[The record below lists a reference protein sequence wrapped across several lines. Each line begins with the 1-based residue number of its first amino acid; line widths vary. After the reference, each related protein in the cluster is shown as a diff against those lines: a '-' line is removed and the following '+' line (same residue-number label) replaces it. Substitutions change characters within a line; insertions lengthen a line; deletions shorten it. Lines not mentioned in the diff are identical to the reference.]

1 MATTT
6 VVANSFTAIN
16 NVSVVND
23 FDPLNP
29 NDPYDYKTDDT
40 TYTVAGNN
48 GNVEARFGFPA
59 ATGGNGTLTTGAGVQ
74 RFNVVVVGD
83 GGNNAIEYGLQL
95 SENGNAIGNV
105 ITQTT
110 IPANDQTERTATMTW
125 DASGRTNGQIEVLVI
140 QSNGGTGRASNRAFL
155 LIDYVEWVAELDDA
169 VSPGK
174 SRAIWI

>member
-16 NVSVVND
+16 NISVT
-23 FDPLNP
+23 
-29 NDPYDYKTDDT
+29 NDPADYAAEDT
-40 TYTVAGNN
+40 TYTVAGGN
-48 GNVEARFGFPA
+48 GNVEARFGFDA

-74 RFNVVVVGD
+74 RFNVVVVGS
-83 GGNNAIEYGLQL
+83 GGNNAIPYGLQL
-95 SENGNAIGNV
+95 SENGTAIGNV

-110 IPANDQTERTATMTW
+110 IPANDITPRTATMTW
-125 DASGRTNGQIEVLVI
+125 DASGRTNGLIEVLVI
-140 QSNGGTGRASNRAFL
+140 QSNGGTGRSADRTFL
-155 LIDYVEWVAELDDA
+155 LIDYVEWIAELDDA